1 MMVLRGNT
9 FCVAL
14 FSGIWGLERLT
25 LTLFNL
31 CVANFLTTIAQS
43 TRVAMMGTIYIVV
56 QVSNPVLLTILT
68 YCNVMKICAFLN
80 CLSRIITVYLIMI

>member
-1 MMVLRGNT
+1 MMGLRGNT

-14 FSGIWGLERLT
+14 FSGIRGLERLL

-43 TRVAMMGTIYIVV
+43 TRVAMMGIM
-56 QVSNPVLLTILT
+56 P
-68 YCNVMKICAFLN
+68 C
-80 CLSRIITVYLIMI
+80 VYLDKGSFTYDVITLGGEGVSK